1 MTRIALRVL
10 AAAALGI
17 SSYVHLHVAHL
28 YGYGNTITGTD
39 IFRAQGVV
47 AAVVAVV
54 LLLTGNRWV
63 WVLAALLGLASFGAV
78 MTYRYVDV
86 GAIGPIPNMYD
97 ATWQPSPDKV
107 MSAIA
112 EICIPVLW
120 LLHLATGGAWKA
132 TRPAGRRVVEERRPV
147 GS

>member
-86 GAIGPIPNMYD
+86 GAIGPMPNMYEPVWY
-97 ATWQPSPDKV
+97 AEKSW
-107 MSAIA
+107 SAIGEA
-112 EICIPVLW
+112 IALGAA
-120 LLHLATGGAWKA
+120 LLI
-132 TRPAGRRVVEERRPV
+132 AGERVVTARRHHATAHR
-147 GS
+147 SHATA

>member
-28 YGYGNTITGTD
+28 YSYGSTITGTD
-39 IFRAQGVV
+39 IFRAQGIV
-47 AAVVAVV
+47 AALVAVV
-54 LLLTGNRWV
+54 LLVTGNRWV
-63 WVLAALLGLASFGAV
+63 WVLAALVGLASFAAV

-120 LLHLATGGAWKA
+120 LLHLATERVSKA
-132 TRPAGRRVVEERRPV
+132 TKPSGHRVVEERRPV